1 MMNKTF
7 WVNLSLSLLIIA
19 MFLLQFTP
27 ELEPFKY
34 WICFVVVV
42 MAAAVIVSNTFSL
55 ASKFL
60 QANKENLKEK
70 KRIGRPPVP
79 DDEKLKQRSVRMKE
93 RQWAKVDLYGQEW
106 LRLVVDRAKPPK

>member
-42 MAAAVIVSNTFSL
+42 MAAAVIVSTTFSL
-55 ASKFL
+55 ASKFS
-60 QANKENLKEK
+60 QANKEILKAN
-70 KRIGRPPVP
+70 KRIAELEMQIT
-79 DDEKLKQRSVRMKE
+79 EKDKSEITQ
-93 RQWAKVDLYGQEW
+93 
-106 LRLVVDRAKPPK
+106 

>member
-1 MMNKTF
+1 MNKTF

-42 MAAAVIVSNTFSL
+42 MAAAVIVSNIFSL
-55 ASKFL
+55 ASKFS
-60 QANKENLKEK
+60 QANKEILKAN
-70 KRIGRPPVP
+70 KRIAELEMQIT
-79 DDEKLKQRSVRMKE
+79 EKDKSEITQ
-93 RQWAKVDLYGQEW
+93 
-106 LRLVVDRAKPPK
+106 